1 MQTHH
6 STFTLARLTV
16 HRIDFDPTTFTDADL
31 LWLPHHIKL
40 LPAGKKRKAEH
51 LAGRLAAFYAL
62 REQGLRQIPNIG
74 DNRQPL
80 WRPGWYGSISHSGTT
95 AVAVVAREAVGIDL
109 EGMFS
114 AELSQKIANSII
126 NSAERALLEKCGL
139 PFPLALALVFSAK
152 ESLYKALSFTT
163 DGQPGFASAQIV
175 ALNGQ
180 RITLQVDETFSP
192 ALVSQCFDL
201 VWQQDSQRVIT
212 LLAKTLEPA

>member
-6 STFTLARLTV
+6 STFTLANITV

-51 LAGRLAAFYAL
+51 LAGRLAAFHAL
-62 REQGLRQIPNIG
+62 KEHGLRQIPNIG

-95 AVAVVAREAVGIDL
+95 ALAVVAREAVGIDL
-109 EGMFS
+109 EGIFS
-114 AELSQKIANSII
+114 TELTKKIANSII
-126 NSAERALLEKCGL
+126 NSAERAVLTECSL

-152 ESLYKALSFTT
+152 ESLYKALSFAT
-163 DGQPGFASAQIV
+163 DGLPGFASAHIV
-175 ALNGQ
+175 ALNDQ
-180 RITLQVDETFSP
+180 HITLQVDEGFSP
-192 ALVSQCFDL
+192 ALGRHCFDL
-201 VWQQDSQRVIT
+201 VWHQDGQRVIT
-212 LLAKTLEPA
+212 LLTETLQPA